1 VTYKW
6 GLIIKAIQSKLILVK
21 ADEELTPDLEDK
33 KNLGLLILLND
44 RNPISLQTWSIRFLS
59 KVKTFPLCGE
69 SILEN
74 LR

>member
-1 VTYKW
+1 M
-6 GLIIKAIQSKLILVK
+6 QSKLILVK
-21 ADEELTPDLEDK
+21 ADDEFTPDLDDK
-33 KNLGLLILLND
+33 KNIGFFILLND
-44 RNPISLQTWSIRFLS
+44 LKPMNLQTWRIRFLS

>member
-1 VTYKW
+1 M
-6 GLIIKAIQSKLILVK
+6 QSKLILVK
-21 ADEELTPDLEDK
+21 ADDELTPDLADK
-33 KNLGLLILLND
+33 KNFGLLIFLKDL
-44 RNPISLQTWSIRFLS
+44 NPISLQTWSIRFLS